1 MLERDVGFYEAVASN
16 EHGEVRQRVRLDLA
30 EYPRFIK
37 RLDETYIMGRRNG
50 RLEVRVTGIPEPE
63 VKWYKDWQP
72 ITDST
77 RIKISQYDPDI
88 FVLSIND
95 AVSKD
100 QGLYS
105 CSVRNVAGSISTSAM
120 VHIEESE
127 DEFTYHTH
135 GRTPYV
141 RSKQRHHDELYD
153 IGDEL
158 GRGTQGVTYHA
169 VERSTGRNYAAKVM
183 HGRGEVRPFMIN
195 ELEMM
200 NHLNHRKLVRLHEAY
215 DTDRYMTL
223 ITEIGAGGELVRD
236 NLLKRDYYTERDI
249 SMYVYQV
256 LLGLEHMHEH
266 SIGHMGLTIK
276 DLLLSHANSDDIKIC
291 DFGLSRRVH
300 QTNLTT
306 LDYGMPEFVAPEVV
320 NREGVGLWQDM
331 WSVGII
337 TYILL
342 GGSSPFRGEN
352 DRETLTK
359 VREGRWEFRESIW
372 THISADAKDFI
383 TRLLVITPG
392 SRMDIKSALKH
403 RWFNI
408 IERRR
413 EDEYQITTDRLRN
426 YYDLY
431 RDWYTNASCRNYFRR
446 RPLDSAFTHPSK
458 MVYPPGEVYTPEP
471 TPEPLKDNRKA
482 NWEDKLNRFH
492 HPDYEINAESES
504 HYQYGPDTYLLQLRD
519 TNFPVRLREYLKVAN
534 RRSPAFAYENVV
546 DWSLPIIRE
555 RRRFTDIMDEEID
568 DERKSRISS
577 YGINDSY
584 TIRRLRTELGTRLD
598 SYNEAEAMIE
608 NKREGYPP
616 FFREKLQTL
625 AITENN
631 VAQLKCFAVADPA
644 PSVQWFKNDM
654 VLIENRR
661 VKITTDEDGRSI
673 VQFDPASRFD
683 VGIYKAV
690 ARNKVG
696 QTVSRARVVHAELP
710 EAPDSPEGWKI
721 SDTEVLLRWK
731 QPRGDGHSAVL
742 CYSLQYRKD
751 SASLPWIDVADNI
764 DHEFYLIHGLEERT
778 CYQFRLASRNRIGW
792 SMMGIPRP
800 ITTAPTGAEK
810 IQITKAMRHLQD
822 YTESGAPVVAD
833 DNTHQIDY
841 HLERQTMDWQAESKI
856 LDKYSFISEIAH
868 GKFSIVV
875 KAVEKAT
882 DRVVVAKVF
891 DLNGETDAAIQ
902 REFETFR
909 TLRQERIPAL
919 LAAFKPANMPVAVL
933 IQEKLQG
940 ADVLTYLSSR
950 HEYNEQHV
958 CSVITQTLDA
968 LQYLHW
974 RGFCHLNLQPDNIV
988 MASVR
993 SIQIKIV
1000 DFGTAQKVSKIGSR
1014 IVGTGGWLDGAA
1026 PELVNEEPA
1035 FHQTDI
1041 WSVGVLAYLLMSG
1054 VSPFRGANE
1063 TETKQN
1069 ISFVRYRFE
1078 NLFKEITP
1086 EATRFIMYI
1095 FKRSPK

>member
-1 MLERDVGFYEAVASN
+1 MY
-16 EHGEVRQRVRLDLA
+16 H
-30 EYPRFIK
+30 K
-37 RLDETYIMGRRNG
+37 
-50 RLEVRVTGIPEPE
+50 
-63 VKWYKDWQP
+63 YKQN
-72 ITDST
+72 ILS
-77 RIKISQYDPDI
+77 RIQISQYDPDI

-127 DEFTYHTH
+127 DMYIYNTH
-135 GRTPYV
+135 ARNPYV
-141 RSKQRHHDELYD
+141 RSKQRHYEELYD

-169 VERSTGRNYAAKVM
+169 VERSSGRNFAAKIM
-183 HGRGEVRPFMIN
+183 HGKSEVRPFMMN
-195 ELEMM
+195 EMEIM
-200 NHLNHRKLVRLHEAY
+200 NHLNHRKLIRLHEAY
-215 DTDRYMTL
+215 DSDRWMTL

-236 NLLKRDYYTERDI
+236 NILKRDYYTERDMA
-249 SMYVYQV
+249 MYVYQI
-256 LLGLEHMHEH
+256 LLGIDHMHEFG
-266 SIGHMGLTIK
+266 IGHMGLTIK
-276 DLLLSHANSDDIKIC
+276 DLLISHANSDDLKIC

-331 WSVGII
+331 WSIGVI

-342 GGSSPFRGEN
+342 GGSSPFRGDN

-372 THISADAKDFI
+372 THISEDAKDFI
-383 TRLLVITPG
+383 TRLLVYTPG
-392 SRMDIKSALKH
+392 GRMDTKAALKH

-408 IERRR
+408 IDRRR

-426 YYDLY
+426 YYNLY

-446 RPLDSAFTHPSK
+446 RPLEGAFTHHSK

-492 HPDYEINAESES
+492 HPDYDLGLASSES

-519 TNFPVRLREYLKVAN
+519 TNFPVRLREYIKVAN
-534 RRSPAFAYENVV
+534 RRSPAFAMNENAV

-625 AITENN
+625 AITDGDN
-631 VAQLKCFAVADPA
+631 AQLQCFAVGDPT
-644 PSVQWFKNDM
+644 PSLQWFKNDM

-661 VKITTDEDGRSI
+661 CKITTDEDGRSI
-673 VQFDPASRFD
+673 VRFEPASRYD

-696 QTVSRARVVHAELP
+696 QTVSRARVVHAALP
-710 EAPDSPEGWKI
+710 DAPDSPEAWKI

-742 CYSLQYRKD
+742 CYSLQYKREND
-751 SASLPWIDVADNI
+751 NAWIDVADNI
-764 DHEFYLIHGLEERT
+764 DHEFYLMSGLEERNN
-778 CYQFRLASRNRIGW
+778 YQFRLASRNRIGW
-792 SMMGIPRP
+792 SDMGIPRTV
-800 ITTAPTGAEK
+800 TTAATGATK
-810 IQITKAMRHLQD
+810 IQITKAMRHMQD
-822 YTESGAPVVAD
+822 YTESGSPVVVD
-833 DNTHQIDY
+833 EHGHQIDY
-841 HLERQTMDWQAESKI
+841 HLERVSIDWTLESKI
-856 LDKYSFISEIAH
+856 MEKYSFISEICR

-891 DLNGETDAAIQ
+891 DLNADTEPAIQ

-909 TLRQERIPAL
+909 TLRQERLPAL
-919 LAAFKPANMPVAVL
+919 LAAFKPQNLPVAVL

-940 ADVLTYLSSR
+940 ADVLSYLSSR

-974 RGFCHLNLQPDNIV
+974 RGYCHLNLQPDNIV

-993 SIQIKIV
+993 SVQIKLV
-1000 DFGTAQKVSKIGSR
+1000 DFGTAQKVSKMGGR
-1014 IVGTGGWLDGAA
+1014 ISGTAGWLDGAA
-1026 PELVNEEPA
+1026 PELVNDEPA

-1041 WSVGVLAYLLMSG
+1041 WSVGVLAYLLLSG
-1054 VSPFRGANE
+1054 VSPFRGADDN
-1063 TETKQN
+1063 ETKQN
-1069 ISFVRYRFE
+1069 ISYVRYRFE
-1078 NLFKEITP
+1078 NLYKEITP
-1086 EATRFIMYI
+1086 EATRFIMFI